1 MRNLREQ
8 LFRLDRNDK
17 APMDLNKEVIQQFE
31 RYPQLRVL
39 FFFDSTQSYG
49 FDISTWADKDILCI
63 PVTGQYFTLK
73 YQLETE
79 LKNKKVFLYFNRPEP
94 NAQELEEF
102 PLVDLL
108 IANKQLHVD
117 PVMAFIEEN
126 KLPGNARKIVEK
138 YYQGELRHKGRRDFL
153 ASVLSPMEFSEKA
166 LRKGLLCYHLGLKR
180 ISDFNIITAQVFVL
194 ALTQNDFETTIDKL
208 KKLDLLEMLESIM
221 KEVFG
226 DALKEINFAGIK
238 DLANR
243 FKYNLILRTEAR
255 ALPEDQYNRL
265 KEDNPIRLSR
275 INSLLNDWEADSQV
289 NPYLGNVIEELSANI
304 KEEKI
309 IEWYGSEK
317 TFGYYTSKLK
327 QQLLEECLKQYETQ
341 PAKVKQIIKPWFE
354 NEEADGELQTV
365 IQFLWYASS
374 MFEVRNLYTN
384 FTFDN
389 PAEYIHRYE
398 RELYQVDLC
407 YRKANDAFGAWQKQT
422 GRINLDKH
430 IRSLHEAYEAEFI
443 TPFNNEWMKCL
454 KAFKFNLNEIPIAKQ
469 YNFYREKVTTKQ
481 QKTAVIISDAFRYE
495 AARELVDQ
503 LTRDSKNV
511 TKIDVMLASIPSVT
525 SLGMANLLPNKG
537 LKVSGNGFVI
547 EGIST
552 EGTANRAK
560 ILQLTNPKT
569 GAIDFKN
576 IIAFDQDQGRDY
588 FKQNDV
594 AYVYHN
600 KIDGRGEAAKTEK
613 STFDAVQ
620 ETLDDIK
627 TLVRKLNS
635 WNVYRILITADHGFL
650 QSMRDIP
657 ETMKENVPNVTEEF
671 KVKNRVVM
679 GKDIKGAA
687 YTLNITDTTNI
698 KESIPIG
705 LPKSVNRYRIQAA
718 GVQYVHGGA
727 SIQELIVPVIEYSR
741 MREETSEKVKVKLL
755 KFDDKITSG
764 YMRLNVLQLE
774 PVASGMKELEATVGL
789 YNDKDETVSN
799 EQITLFNSSSTVATE
814 RNTQIVLTLSAKGSQ
829 LSSCMLKAFDKEDE
843 QRLNPLFS
851 QLILIQTLIQRD
863 EF

>member
-1 MRNLREQ
+1 
-8 LFRLDRNDK
+8 
-17 APMDLNKEVIQQFE
+17 MDLNKEVVQQFE

-49 FDISTWADKDILCI
+49 LDIGMWADKDILCI

-94 NAQELEEF
+94 SAQELEEF

-126 KLPGNARKIVEK
+126 KLPDYARKAVEK
-138 YYQGELRHKGRRDFL
+138 YYQSELRHKGRRDFL
-153 ASVLSPMEFSEKA
+153 ASVLSPMEFSEKN

-194 ALTQNDFETTIDKL
+194 ALTQTDFEATIDKL
-208 KKLDLLEMLESIM
+208 KKLDLLEMLESVL

-226 DALKEINFAGIK
+226 DAFKEINFAGVK

-275 INSLLNDWEADSQV
+275 INSLLNDWEADAQV
-289 NPYLGNVIEELSANI
+289 NSYIPNVIEELSANI

-309 IEWYGSEK
+309 IEWYGTEK

-341 PAKVKQIIKPWFE
+341 PAKVKQMIKPWFE
-354 NEEADGELQTV
+354 NEGADGELQTV
-365 IQFLWYASS
+365 IRFLWFASS
-374 MFEVRNLYTN
+374 MFEVRNFYTN

-389 PAEYIHRYE
+389 PAEYINRYE
-398 RELYQVDLC
+398 RELYQVDLY

-422 GRINLDKH
+422 GKINLDKY
-430 IRSLHEAYEAEFI
+430 IRSLHEAYEIEFI
-443 TPFNNEWMKCL
+443 TPFNNGWMTCL
-454 KAFKFNLNEIPIAKQ
+454 KAFGFNLNQIPVAKQ
-469 YNFYREKVTTKQ
+469 YNFYREKVALKQ

-511 TKIDVMLASIPSVT
+511 TKKELMLASIPSVT
-525 SLGMANLLPNKG
+525 ALGMANLLPNKE
-537 LKVSGNGFVI
+537 LKILGSGFSIDGV
-547 EGIST
+547 ST
-552 EGTANRAK
+552 EGTINRTK
-560 ILQLTNPKT
+560 ILQAANPKSE
-569 GAIDFKN
+569 AIDYN
-576 IIAFDQDQGRDY
+576 DMIAFDQDTGRDY
-588 FKQNDV
+588 FKQRDIV
-594 AYVYHN
+594 YVYHN
-600 KIDGRGEAAKTEK
+600 KIDARGEKIKTEK
-613 STFDAVQ
+613 SVFEAVR
-620 ETLDDIK
+620 ETLDDIHVLIK
-627 TLVRKLNS
+627 KLNN
-635 WNVYRILITADHGFL
+635 WNVYRIFITADHGFL
-650 QSMRDIP
+650 LSMRDVP
-657 ETMKENVPNVTEEF
+657 DTMKEDMPELKNEF
-671 KVKNRVVM
+671 MISNRVVM
-679 GKDIKGAA
+679 APEVKGAA
-687 YTLNITDTTNI
+687 YGFNLSDCSNV
-698 KESIPIG
+698 KENMTVA
-705 LPKSVNRYRIQAA
+705 LPKSVNRYKRQGS

-727 SIQELIVPVIEYSR
+727 SIQELVVPVVEYSR
-741 MREETSEKVKVKLL
+741 MREETSEKVKIKLL

-774 PVASGMKELEATVGL
+774 PVASGMKELEANIGL
-789 YNDKDETVSN
+789 YNDRDEAVSN
-799 EQITLFNSSSTVATE
+799 EQITLFNSASNVPTE
-814 RNTQIVLTLSAKGSQ
+814 RTSQILLTLSAKGSQ
-829 LSSCMLKAFDKEDE
+829 YTSCVLKAFDTEDE

-851 QLILIQTLIQRD
+851 HRILIQTLIQRD